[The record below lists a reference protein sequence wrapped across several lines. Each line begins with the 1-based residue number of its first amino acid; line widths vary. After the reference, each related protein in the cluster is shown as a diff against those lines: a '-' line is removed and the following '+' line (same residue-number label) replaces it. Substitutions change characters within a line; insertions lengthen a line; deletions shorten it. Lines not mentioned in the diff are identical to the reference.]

1 MLSVLFLN
9 DGQGDAVV
17 GHYIWKVMI
26 NDTILARGELKN
38 HRRELGWEGLIKKFT
53 KELSRKKEK

>member
-1 MLSVLFLN
+1 
-9 DGQGDAVV
+9 
-17 GHYIWKVMI
+17 MI